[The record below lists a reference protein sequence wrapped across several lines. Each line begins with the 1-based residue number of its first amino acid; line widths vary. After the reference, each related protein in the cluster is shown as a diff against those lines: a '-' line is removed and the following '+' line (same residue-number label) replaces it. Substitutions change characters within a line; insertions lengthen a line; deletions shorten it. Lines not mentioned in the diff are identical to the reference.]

1 MLTDKSLRDVLSA
14 FASPDPTPGGGSAA
28 AMASA
33 TGAALLVMVAGLPK
47 TRGNTDQDRAALA
60 GVKPSLEQAARELTA
75 AIDADSAAYDGVV
88 AAYRL
93 PKGAEP
99 EQSARKQA
107 IQRAMREATD
117 VPLQVMR
124 LSSRALEAAQ
134 TVAAHAHRP
143 AASDAG
149 VAIALL
155 LAGLEGAH
163 LNVSANLSSVAD
175 DRYAQAVKSEVERL
189 NQASRSNA
197 DGARRSLLG

>member
-1 MLTDKSLRDVLSA
+1 MLTDRSLRDVLSA

-60 GVKPSLEQAARELTA
+60 RVKPSLEQAARELTA
-75 AIDADSAAYDGVV
+75 AIDADSAAYDAVV

-93 PKGAEP
+93 PKGSEP

-149 VAIALL
+149 VAIGLL
-155 LAGLEGAH
+155 LAGLQGAH
-163 LNVSANLSSVAD
+163 LNVDANLGSVAD

-189 NQASRSNA
+189 NQESLSNA